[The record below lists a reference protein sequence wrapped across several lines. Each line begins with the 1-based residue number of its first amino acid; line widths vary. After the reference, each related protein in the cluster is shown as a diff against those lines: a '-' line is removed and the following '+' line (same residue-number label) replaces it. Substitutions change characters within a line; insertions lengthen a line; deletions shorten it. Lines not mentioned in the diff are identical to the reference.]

1 MKLTRSKVI
10 KLLLSC
16 DTIEG
21 MANKIMEEVNKK
33 EVKVKKFD
41 YNSKEYQL
49 AIYLDE
55 LICANRVKLGLKV
68 IGKEP
73 NFQQWTKHIDLMVRV
88 DKIDIN
94 EIKKVIE
101 WCQTDDFWKTNI
113 LSASK
118 LRKQFS
124 KLFLKAKSS
133 SQYKTYNT
141 VKNIDNWE
149 ENPFN

>member
-55 LICANRVKLGLKV
+55 LICANRVKLGLKL

-113 LSASK
+113 LSTQK
-118 LRKQFS
+118 LRKHYS
-124 KLFLKAKSS
+124 RLGMNMMLKKNNNKS
-133 SQYKTYNT
+133 NIRT
-141 VKNIDNWE
+141 VKYDPIS
-149 ENPFN
+149 